1 MARVV
6 TRRLGRPNVESCGS
20 NYPRRSRREMRDSRQ
35 NQSFHEN
42 FNSVEPTAAAA
53 LIKRLRVVQSR
64 LTTTKTTQTTK
75 SSDSSCRLV
84 N

>member
-53 LIKRLRVVQSR
+53 LIKRLRVVHSR
-64 LTTTKTTQTTK
+64 L
-75 SSDSSCRLV
+75 SDQDDDD
-84 N
+84 